1 MEYLLPPFFLKINYV
16 YFSIN
21 DISQRYTH
29 DKMTPESLKKCL
41 LRLPLDSYSNI
52 MP

>member
-21 DISQRYTH
+21 VISQRYTH
-29 DKMTPESLKKCL
+29 DKMTPESLKNVCL
-41 LRLPLDSYSNI
+41 DFP
-52 MP
+52 